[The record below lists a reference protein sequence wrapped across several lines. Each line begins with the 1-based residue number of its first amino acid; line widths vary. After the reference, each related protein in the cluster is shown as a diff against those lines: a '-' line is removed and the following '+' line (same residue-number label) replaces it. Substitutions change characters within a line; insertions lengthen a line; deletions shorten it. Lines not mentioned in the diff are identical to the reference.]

1 VVRTS
6 IPKLKDEIFS
16 FFGIRQRVLALEKR
30 VLASL
35 GARKIAR
42 EKRKSE
48 KDNSGL
54 RTQTIVGEGVD
65 MMRVRNGVARRG
77 SRWKEE
83 SGTEVR
89 MVEEV

>member
-6 IPKLKDEIFS
+6 LSKLKDEIFS
-16 FFGIRQRVLALEKR
+16 FFSIRQRVLALEKR

-35 GARKIAR
+35 EARKIAR

-54 RTQTIVGEGVD
+54 RTQTIVGEGV
-65 MMRVRNGVARRG
+65 RVRNGVARRG

-89 MVEEV
+89 MVEDV